1 MFTLILNLC
10 FICIKYDCVSSCTN
24 ENKLVDGGVRGAIG
38 YNLPEMSALFLLI
51 YLNKCTSSNRTNI
64 YKHAL
69 FYLHQSPLTKTH
81 ANYLVQIERN
91 VLCHKIFSGSTK
103 SERI

>member
-1 MFTLILNLC
+1 MKHVYVFKKKAKKMSGERLDQLIPVL
-10 FICIKYDCVSSCTN
+10 
-24 ENKLVDGGVRGAIG
+24 G
-38 YNLPEMSALFLLI
+38 YNLPEMSTLFLLI

-91 VLCHKIFSGSTK
+91 VLCHKIFSAVLKAKGS
-103 SERI
+103 SGRRRLI